1 MAMLS
6 SLPSDDKINTVHR
19 AKLAYVYIRQSSV
32 GQIRH
37 HQESTALQ
45 YRLVDRAVGLGWPRE
60 RVEVIDDDLGKS
72 GAEAQQR
79 FGFQRLIAEVGL
91 GNAGLVL
98 SYDASRLARNNGD
111 WHQLLQLCSMFSVLI
126 ADSERLY
133 DPALYHDRLL
143 LGLSGIMSEAELH
156 QIRMRL
162 HQGERQKAARG
173 ELRIPLPAGLTQTP
187 GGDIMLNPDAEVQS
201 RIRLV
206 FETFAGLGT
215 ARAVVRYLRKADL
228 ALPVRPL
235 RGPAPHAVVWREA
248 NDARVRTILKNPA
261 YAGAYVYGRR
271 CAAPER
277 RGPGVMHPTKAV
289 AREQWEV
296 CIKDA
301 HPGYI
306 DWEEYMTISDRL
318 TDNVGN
324 FRVGHRGAPR
334 RGRAL
339 LQGIVKCGSCG
350 RRMVLNYSGDLG
362 DYPVYRC
369 RADVDLGIGQY
380 CQEVRALGVEAEV
393 ERLLLAALA
402 PDQLAVTLAALDE
415 INTDA
420 HALERQWALKRERA
434 AYETERA
441 RRQYDAVEPEN
452 RLVARSLE
460 SIWEDKLRDAERIEQ
475 DYQRWKAE
483 QATALSTEDRARI
496 AALGI
501 DLPQLWETIG
511 NAERKAMLRLVIDEV
526 VVDQR
531 RAKGMVW
538 MRILWQTGAATEHW
552 LMRRTQSYA
561 EAAHAEELEK
571 RIREL
576 NAEGC
581 MDAQIA
587 EIFNAEGLPN
597 TRGGKFEH
605 GTIHLLRKHWNIR
618 TAKINGVDYNPPRWP
633 DGSYSVQGA
642 ADALNI
648 TPQTVFKWLHKGR
661 LQGRQLVKGQPWQID
676 LTDEQI
682 SLLRAQVRRINPS
695 RRTAS

>member
-1 MAMLS
+1 MLRSLS
-6 SLPSDDKINTVHR
+6 SGDPINAVHR
-19 AKLAYVYIRQSSV
+19 AKLAYVYVRQSSV
-32 GQIRH
+32 GQIRY

-45 YRLVDRAVGLGWPRE
+45 YRLVDRALGLGWPRE

-72 GAEAQQR
+72 GAEAQHR
-79 FGFQRLIAEVGL
+79 HGFQRLIAEVGL
-91 GNAGLVL
+91 GHAGLVL
-98 SYDASRLARNNGD
+98 SYDASRLARNNSD

-133 DPALYHDRLL
+133 DPAVYHDRLL

-173 ELRIPLPAGLTQTP
+173 ELRMPLPAGLAQAA
-187 GGDIMLNPDAEVQS
+187 GGGIMLNPDAEVQE

-206 FETFAGLGT
+206 FDSFCGLGS
-215 ARAVVRYLRKADL
+215 AKAVVRYLRKADL

-235 RGPAPHAVVWREA
+235 RGPAPHAVVWRDA

-277 RGPGVMHPTKAV
+277 RSLGTAHPTKAV
-289 AREQWEV
+289 PREQWEV

-306 DWEEYMTISDRL
+306 GWEEYMTINDRL
-318 TDNVGN
+318 ADNVGN

-339 LQGIVKCGSCG
+339 LQGIVICGSCA
-350 RRMVLNYSGDLG
+350 RRMALNYSGPESDF
-362 DYPVYRC
+362 PVYRC
-369 RADVDLGIGQY
+369 RGDRDLGAGEY
-380 CQEVRALGVEAEV
+380 CQEVRAPRVEAEV
-393 ERLLLAALA
+393 ERLFLAALA

-420 HALERQWALKRERA
+420 HALDRQWALKRERA
-434 AYETERA
+434 TYETERA

-475 DYQRWKAE
+475 DYQRWKTE
-483 QATALSTEDRARI
+483 QASTLSTEERARI
-496 AALGI
+496 AAFGI
-501 DLPQLWETIG
+501 DLPRLWETLG
-511 NAERKAMLRLVIDEV
+511 NADRKAMLRLVIDEV
-526 VVDQR
+526 IVDQR

-538 MRILWQTGAATEHW
+538 IRILWQTGAATEHW

-561 EAAHAEELEK
+561 DAAQSEQIEK
-571 RIREL
+571 RVREL
-576 NAEGC
+576 NAQGC

-587 EIFNAEGLPN
+587 AVLNNEGLRN
-597 TRGGKFEH
+597 SRGGAFDN
-605 GTIHLLRKHWNIR
+605 GTIHLLRKRWDIP
-618 TAKINGVDYNPPRWP
+618 TAKINGVECNPPRWP
-633 DGSYSVQGA
+633 DGSYSIQGA
-642 ADALNI
+642 ADMLGVTA
-648 TPQTVFKWLHKGR
+648 QTVFKWLNKGR
-661 LQGRQLVKGQPWQID
+661 LHGRQLAKGQPWQID
-676 LTDEQI
+676 LVDEEI
-682 SLLRAQVRRINPS
+682 GPLKAQVRRTTPS